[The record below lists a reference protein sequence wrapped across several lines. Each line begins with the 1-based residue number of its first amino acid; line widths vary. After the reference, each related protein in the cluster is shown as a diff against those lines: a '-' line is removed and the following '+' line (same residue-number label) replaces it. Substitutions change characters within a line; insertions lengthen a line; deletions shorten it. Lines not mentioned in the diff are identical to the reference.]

1 MNRNKKKEIESEII
15 KRLVAEFVM
24 SGGKITQVA
33 DGVISAP
40 MFPSHNNQLFKT
52 NKVND
57 DRKEHQMKGF
67 DAALAQWEADQDRL
81 PGGPNSEEYVE
92 EYVEEYGEEE

>member
-1 MNRNKKKEIESEII
+1 MELTRSSRQKLTKDPLQQNKGRIMNRNKKKEIESEII

-40 MFPSHNNQLFKT
+40 MFPSHNNQFFKT
-52 NKVND
+52 NKVD
-57 DRKEHQMKGF
+57 DDGRI
-67 DAALAQWEADQDRL
+67 
-81 PGGPNSEEYVE
+81 
-92 EYVEEYGEEE
+92 

>member
-1 MNRNKKKEIESEII
+1 
-15 KRLVAEFVM
+15 
-24 SGGKITQVA
+24 
-33 DGVISAP
+33 
-40 MFPSHNNQLFKT
+40 
-52 NKVND
+52 
-57 DRKEHQMKGF
+57 MKGF